1 MFGRQAASVTQ
12 ARRFE
17 AADRVAAMRSQPQI
31 SRGLT
36 RPEAPIANHDF
47 NPLRQM

>member
-1 MFGRQAASVTQ
+1 
-12 ARRFE
+12 
-17 AADRVAAMRSQPQI
+17 MRSQPQI

>member
-31 SRGLT
+31 SRGRT

-47 NPLRQM
+47 NSTYQM